1 MKNIRDQDY
10 VIALALD
17 GKMLD
22 SVELSE
28 KIGQLGI
35 EGKSSVAFVI
45 GGSLGLSEQV
55 LKKSRFPAELF
66 QNDISSSADDR

>member
-28 KIGQLGI
+28 KSDNWELKEKAQL
-35 EGKSSVAFVI
+35 
-45 GGSLGLSEQV
+45 LL
-55 LKKSRFPAELF
+55 
-66 QNDISSSADDR
+66 

>member
-22 SVELSE
+22 SVEL
-28 KIGQLGI
+28 
-35 EGKSSVAFVI
+35 
-45 GGSLGLSEQV
+45 
-55 LKKSRFPAELF
+55 LKKSVNWELKEK
-66 QNDISSSADDR
+66 ARLLL

>member
-22 SVELSE
+22 SVEL
-28 KIGQLGI
+28 
-35 EGKSSVAFVI
+35 
-45 GGSLGLSEQV
+45 
-55 LKKSRFPAELF
+55 LKKSDNWELKEKA
-66 QNDISSSADDR
+66 QLLL